1 MDSLPV
7 GPMGEVLDPQRFV
20 IERVRLED
28 LPDWCAQHG
37 GLVPVCG
44 LAWPDGDS
52 WPPAVLYAPRFRL
65 GQPGPDGEQ
74 GESSI
79 GSGENRRNEGAPG
92 AVAGHLKV
100 PDVQNVL
107 PLFNQTEISW

>member
-1 MDSLPV
+1 VDSLPV

-44 LAWPDGDS
+44 LAWPDGDT
-52 WPPAVLYAPRFRL
+52 WPPAVLYAPRPAWATGRE
-65 GQPGPDGEQ
+65 GEQ

-79 GSGENRRNEGAPG
+79 GSGENRRERGAPE
-92 AVAGHLKV
+92 AVAGNLKASA
-100 PDVQNVL
+100 VQNSL
-107 PLFNQTEISW
+107 PLF

>member
-1 MDSLPV
+1 VGSRVWTVDPLPV
-7 GPMGEVLDPQRFV
+7 GPGGEVLDPQRFV

-28 LPDWCAQHG
+28 LPDWCEQH

-44 LAWPDGDS
+44 LTWPDGDT
-52 WPPAVLYAPRFRL
+52 WPPAVLFAPRSAWATGL
-65 GQPGPDGEQ
+65 QGEQ

-100 PDVQNVL
+100 PAVQNSL
-107 PLFNQTEISW
+107 PLF